1 MGRKAGIVCI
11 LLACLLWHGVEPV
24 AAEDARLTRMTVS
37 NTRDDLLLYL
47 TLEGAFTDKLKEA
60 ILSGVPANF
69 VFYISLYRVRN
80 WWADKS
86 IADIELTHSI
96 KYDNLKK
103 EFTVKRSWKEGSPV
117 ITPSFSQAQQWMT
130 EVDALSMYSLKK
142 LEKGRQYQIR
152 AKAEDTFTDAG
163 PGRQE
168 ATQTRRCADR
178 CHHHCC
184 RHSDVGR
191 VPRHSLRI

>member
-1 MGRKAGIVCI
+1 MGYFMGRKAGIVCM
-11 LLACLLWHGVEPV
+11 LLACLLWHAVEPV

-60 ILSGVPANF
+60 ILSGVPATF
-69 VFYISLYRVRN
+69 VFHISLYRVRN

-130 EVDALSMYSLKK
+130 EVDALSMYSLKE

-152 AKAEDTFTDAG
+152 AKAEVSKLTLPLYLHYILFSLWDVETDWY
-163 PGRQE
+163 
-168 ATQTRRCADR
+168 TIDF
-178 CHHHCC
+178 
-184 RHSDVGR
+184 
-191 VPRHSLRI
+191 IY